1 MANKIQIEFWLDNS
15 AYQDKEGNLDYH
27 SIQDQIVLIAQEIGD
42 GNTSK
47 NIADYNGNTVGEF
60 FISEEI

>member
-1 MANKIQIEFWLDNS
+1 MASKIQIEFWLDNS

-27 SIQDQIVLIAQEIGD
+27 SIQDQKIGD

-47 NIADYNGNTVGEF
+47 NIVDYNGNTVGEF

>member
-1 MANKIQIEFWLDNS
+1 
-15 AYQDKEGNLDYH
+15 
-27 SIQDQIVLIAQEIGD
+27 VLIAQEIGD

-47 NIADYNGNTVGEF
+47 NIVDYNGNTVGEF